1 MAAWFS
7 NASNVDSTGFTAA
20 DVEGV
25 ADAGGTGGGVGVV
38 IVAGGECLTVRGS
51 AMAVVTTLSDSDTKA
66 NQMVFQF
73 VFSNLSR
80 I

>member
-1 MAAWFS
+1 
-7 NASNVDSTGFTAA
+7 VV

-25 ADAGGTGGGVGVV
+25 VDAGGGGVV
-38 IVAGGECLTVRGS
+38 IVAGTVRGS
-51 AMAVVTTLSDSDTKA
+51 TMAVVTTLSDSDTKA

-80 I
+80 L